1 MSVLKK
7 KLLLNSASGT
17 ALYAVNIV
25 VTFVL
30 SPFLVH
36 TLGNSNYGIWEV
48 ILSIVGYMG
57 VMDLGV
63 GPALVRYVSTSHASG
78 DREELSRIISSAT
91 IFFLVIGT
99 LAATALAILSAF
111 PNIIIKISS
120 ESEGYLAAIILL
132 FAANVGIRFPL
143 TVFTGTL
150 MGLQRHYLLN
160 FTRIVLSI
168 GNALAVYFILVKFPL
183 SGLITL
189 VALQLASNF
198 IQMIVFGG
206 AVCFDKDIP
215 RLSFRNSSMKT
226 MRDLW
231 AYGMKSMVMMLAS
244 RLQVQSMPFVIGG
257 ILGLD
262 KIVYFVMPRRLMEY
276 ARGMSATIGF
286 PLTPYF
292 ASFYGR
298 ADNIAL
304 RESWL
309 KTSLALQAVSN
320 AMPVVL
326 MFCGV
331 PFISQW
337 LGAEYADAGKG
348 VMYVLV
354 VGLAAESLVPN
365 AASVLMAANR
375 HGRMSYMLLFIA
387 TACVPVAIVG
397 AKLWGLVGVAVA
409 CGAATVAGAAI
420 SLGMACKELQITP
433 FQYFRESTLPLLV
446 PLVVLAALMWT
457 AGLMLPVSGYV
468 KIVLQVLIGG
478 GGYVIAIWTL
488 VLDRATRSSILQR
501 LAKYGGDR

>member
-1 MSVLKK
+1 MKK
-7 KLLLNSASGT
+7 KLLLNSVSGT
-17 ALYAVNIV
+17 ALYAVTLV
-25 VTFVL
+25 VTFVI
-30 SPFLVH
+30 SPFLVK

-63 GPALVRYVSTSHASG
+63 GPALVRFVSTSHSSG
-78 DREELSRIISSAT
+78 DRGELARIVSSAT

-99 LAATALAILSAF
+99 LAASALAALSAF
-111 PNIIIKISS
+111 PDLITKTGS
-120 ESEGYLAAIILL
+120 ESSVYITTVLIL
-132 FAANVGIRFPL
+132 FAVNVGINFPL

-160 FTRIVLSI
+160 LTRIVLAI

-189 VALQLASNF
+189 VALQLASNL
-198 IQMIVFGG
+198 IQMVVFGS

-215 RLSFRNSSMKT
+215 RLSLRNSSMKT
-226 MRDLW
+226 MRNLW
-231 AYGMKSMVMMLAS
+231 AYGMKSIAMMLAS
-244 RLQVQSMPFVIGG
+244 RLQVQSMPFVIGSV
-257 ILGLD
+257 LGLD

-276 ARGMSATIGF
+276 ARGMSTAIGF

-298 ADNIAL
+298 NDHIAL
-304 RESWL
+304 QKSWL
-309 KTSLALQAVSN
+309 KTSLALQVVSN

-326 MFCGV
+326 LFCGV

-337 LGAEYADAGKG
+337 LGAEYADAGKW

-354 VGLAAESLVPN
+354 IGLAAESLVPN

-375 HGRMSYMLLFIA
+375 HGRMSYLLLFIA
-387 TACVPVAIVG
+387 TACVPSAIVG

-409 CGAATVAGAAI
+409 CCAATAAGSAI
-420 SLGMACKELQITP
+420 SLIMACKELHISP
-433 FQYFRESTLPLLV
+433 FQYFRESTLPLLA
-446 PLVVLAALMWT
+446 PLMILAVLMWT
-457 AGLMLPVSGYV
+457 AGVFLPVSGYV
-468 KIVLQVLIGG
+468 KIILQVLIGG
-478 GGYVIAIWTL
+478 SGYVIAIWAL
-488 VLDRATRSSILQR
+488 VLDQEKRSRILQR
-501 LAKYGGDR
+501 LVGVW